1 MRALYSRRFSHFRCA
16 LFLRQYGG
24 CGGGRLSADPPG
36 IVEESGGGTGD
47 VDGIGP
53 VAHGDRDRGG
63 AGIQNGRG
71 YSLAFVAKGQAEIAA
86 GPVIGAQGVGLRMRV
101 SGNDL
106 HGT

>member
-1 MRALYSRRFSHFRCA
+1 M
-16 LFLRQYGG
+16 
-24 CGGGRLSADPPG
+24 ADTPG

-53 VAHGDRDRGG
+53 VAHGDGDGGG
-63 AGIQNGRG
+63 AGIQNVRRD
-71 YSLAFVAKGQAEIAA
+71 SPAFVAKGQAKIAA